1 MYYLRID
8 DLRMTLLRQ
17 VDGVPVFAERNI
29 VPGAFSE
36 VLGELASG
44 FKADKLDVIVSG
56 PMTIVPS
63 EELPADPADNAAIFN
78 TCFHFID
85 NTPRYVFSNEIP
97 ALRSHLLFAVKQPT
111 YEAVMK
117 QFADVPVQF
126 VSSLTPL
133 LRHFADRYDGS
144 SRFRVYVNCRDRFI
158 DVFVFDGRQL
168 AVINSFPVSTPA
180 DAVYYILGFSKTVG
194 FAVATTPYYIVGDS
208 SMVGDLVNHLSRF
221 AGRVSSHT
229 IVDEF
234 GSTPLTVN
242 PHITYDLAAHVLCA
256 L

>member
-17 VDGVPVFAERNI
+17 AEGVPVFAERNI

-44 FKADKLDVIVSG
+44 FHADKLDVLVSG

-63 EELPADPADNAAIFN
+63 EELPAAPADYAAIFN
-78 TCFHFID
+78 ACFHFVD

-111 YEAVMK
+111 YDAVTHE
-117 QFADVPVQF
+117 FADIPVNF

-133 LRHFADRYDGS
+133 LRHFAGRQDAV

-168 AVINSFPVSTPA
+168 AVINSFPVSTSS

-194 FAVATTPYYIVGDS
+194 FAVATTPYYIVGDRE
-208 SMVGDLVNHLSRF
+208 MADALVSQLSRF
-221 AGRVSSHT
+221 AGRVVSQT
-229 IVDEF
+229 IVEEF
-234 GSTPLTVN
+234 GASPLTDN
-242 PHITYDLAAHVLCA
+242 PHITYDLAAHILCA
-256 L
+256 S